1 MMVEWSEPAW
11 SQTLNKI
18 YTPSEKVL
26 IYPGYLL
33 SESKVSVRVSHRK
46 LLTSSGSSVRRE
58 IPTGPATICQV
69 CFHHSLP

>member
-33 SESKVSVRVSHRK
+33 SESKRIACTHSANVRGK
-46 LLTSSGSSVRRE
+46 ANEGSRLHPIRF
-58 IPTGPATICQV
+58 A
-69 CFHHSLP
+69 

>member
-33 SESKVSVRVSHRK
+33 SESKRIAYTHSANVRGKANEGS
-46 LLTSSGSSVRRE
+46 LLHPIRF
-58 IPTGPATICQV
+58 A
-69 CFHHSLP
+69 